1 MRRRPAAVLLAG
13 AVVTLLA
20 PVVADARRHRP
31 HRPPRPTLP
40 RAAAIAEREWDVHA
54 SRPRV
59 AAGPVSLTV
68 TNDGEDDHDL
78 TVAGPA
84 GSVGQVLLG
93 PGETATLRVDLE
105 PGRYRLYCSL
115 PGHEALGM
123 ATTIR
128 AG

>member
-1 MRRRPAAVLLAG
+1 MRRRPAAVLIAG
-13 AVVTLLA
+13 IVIALLA
-20 PVVADARRHRP
+20 PVGADARRHRP

-40 RAAAIAEREWDVHA
+40 RAAAIAEREWDVHS

-59 AAGPVSLTV
+59 AAGPVVLTV

-84 GSVGQVLLG
+84 GAVGRVLLG
-93 PGETATLRVDLE
+93 PGETATLLVDL
-105 PGRYRLYCSL
+105 PPATYRLYCSL
-115 PGHEALGM
+115 PGHESLGM

-128 AG
+128 AS